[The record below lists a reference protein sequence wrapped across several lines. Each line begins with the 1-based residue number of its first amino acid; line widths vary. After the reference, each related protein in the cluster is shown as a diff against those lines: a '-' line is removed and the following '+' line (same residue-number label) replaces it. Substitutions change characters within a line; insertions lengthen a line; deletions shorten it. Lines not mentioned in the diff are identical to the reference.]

1 MKKLIMAFI
10 SLVSLSS
17 FARETILE
25 GRTLEALMADFKQ
38 IEKNEIVK
46 YGEVSDDVKANLIK
60 NIFAD
65 STNKAKTVVVSGIC
79 KKENDSIKNLI
90 CKVEV
95 GENTENSIGDG
106 FDSTYYL
113 NYIVV
118 EDSGIVLAD
127 TL

>member
-1 MKKLIMAFI
+1 MALI

-17 FARETILE
+17 FARETIPE
-25 GRTLEALMADFKQ
+25 GRTLEALMADLMQ

-60 NIFAD
+60 NIFTD

-79 KKENDSIKNLI
+79 KKENGSIKNLI
-90 CKVEV
+90 CKVEL
-95 GENTENSIGDG
+95 GDNIENGIGDG
-106 FDSTYYL
+106 FDSIYYL

-118 EDSGIVLAD
+118 EDSGVVLAA
-127 TL
+127 TLELGAG